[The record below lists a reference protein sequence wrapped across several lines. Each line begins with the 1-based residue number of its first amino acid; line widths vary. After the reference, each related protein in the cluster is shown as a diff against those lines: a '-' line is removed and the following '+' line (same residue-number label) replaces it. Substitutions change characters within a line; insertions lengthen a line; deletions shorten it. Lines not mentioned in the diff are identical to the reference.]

1 MRTFKEAT
9 ETLVEALKDPVRK
22 EALIK
27 LIEELNKA
35 THEFARVAKEV
46 PNSFEGLRKSLNLG
60 NRNE

>member
-1 MRTFKEAT
+1 MRTFKETT

-22 EALIK
+22 ETLIR

-35 THEFARVAKEV
+35 TQEFARVAKEV
-46 PNSFEGLRKSLNLG
+46 PNSFEGLRKSLNLE